1 MPKGRKNGLGKERYL
16 KQDKIKKVIE
26 AIGELDAVQKA
37 YLKKYLRIN
46 VNQFEM
52 DKRIV
57 AYLQATQKRS
67 LHLKLWGN

>member
-1 MPKGRKNGLGKERYL
+1 L